1 MRLVK
6 SLFLAAGVAFAAQPA
21 FAEPVTMKLDRSH
34 IYVGFQVT
42 HLGYSTVHGRFN
54 DTAGEIVFD
63 KDKPEASSVAVTIH
77 AKSIDTNSEARD
89 KHLRTADFFDAEKFP
104 TLTFKSTR
112 IEKTG
117 DNAAK
122 ITGDLTMLGVTKPV
136 TLDVKFVRMAEHP
149 SPAYKKALTAG
160 FSARGKVKR
169 SEFGMTKFVPFLGD
183 DIDVVLDVEAV
194 RCEGEAAEAPS
205 CKL

>member
-6 SLFLAAGVAFAAQPA
+6 SLFLAAGLAFAALPA
-21 FAEPVTMKLDRSH
+21 SAESVKLKLDRSH
-34 IYVGFQVT
+34 IYVGFQVA

-54 DTAGEIVFD
+54 DAAGEIVFD
-63 KDKPEASSVAVTIH
+63 KDKPEASSVAVTIQ
-77 AKSIDTNSEARD
+77 AKSIDTNFEARD
-89 KHLRTADFFDAEKFP
+89 KHLRTADFFDVEKFP

-117 DNAAK
+117 DNTAK

-149 SPAYKKALTAG
+149 SPPYKKALTAG

>member
-6 SLFLAAGVAFAAQPA
+6 SLSLAVGLACAALPA
-21 FAEPVTMKLDRSH
+21 LAEPVKLKLDRSH
-34 IYVGFQVT
+34 VYVGFQVA

-54 DTAGEIVFD
+54 DE
-63 KDKPEASSVAVTIH
+63 PESSSVTVAIQ
-77 AKSIDTNSEARD
+77 ASSIDTNFEARD
-89 KHLRTADFFDAEKFP
+89 KHLRTADFFDVEKFP
-104 TLTFKSTR
+104 TLIFKSTR

-117 DNAAK
+117 DNTAR
-122 ITGDLTMLGVTKPV
+122 ITGDLTMLGATRPV
-136 TLDVKFVRMAEHP
+136 TLDAKLVRMAEHP
-149 SPAYKKALTAG
+149 SPAYRKALTAG
-160 FSARGKVKR
+160 FSARGKIKR

-183 DIDVVLDVEAV
+183 DIDVLIDVEAA